1 MKTQLTNIKDWL
13 QEVIFDAIEN
23 AFIKYYPRKD
33 PDTNFLNAQESAAYL
48 GDAMPT
54 FYRRV
59 SEGELPTYGG
69 GKKIFCKESDLMDW
83 LSQSRSYSKE
93 QLEKNAIENMQYRA
107 VRRTS

>member
-1 MKTQLTNIKDWL
+1 MKKELKNIKEWL
-13 QEVIFDAIEN
+13 QAVIFDAIEK

-33 PDTNFLNAQESAAYL
+33 PASNFLNAQESAAYL

-93 QLEKNAIENMQYRA
+93 QLEKNAIENMQHRI
-107 VRRTS
+107 RRTS